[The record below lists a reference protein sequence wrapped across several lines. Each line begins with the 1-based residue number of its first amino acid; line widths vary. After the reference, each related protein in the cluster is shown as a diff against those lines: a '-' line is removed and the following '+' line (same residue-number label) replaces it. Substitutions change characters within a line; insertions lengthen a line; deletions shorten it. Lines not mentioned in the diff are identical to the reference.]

1 MREVLPTFLTVAVTG
16 FCIYNFFPLVGPL
29 YAFADV
35 YPHTVPAVSAV
46 WAGPLTVPDV
56 PRNCMPSLHTAWAL
70 VIWWQARSLG
80 RPVRVMAGVYLAFTI
95 LATVGYGAHYVF
107 DLVVA
112 FPSTLAC
119 QALCMLVPASAARL
133 RRQTLLGGVVL
144 TVLWLGL
151 LRGACPCWPCR
162 RC

>member
-1 MREVLPTFLTVAVTG
+1 M
-16 FCIYNFFPLVGPL
+16 

-35 YPHTVPAVSAV
+35 YPSSPPDVSTVL
-46 WAGPLTVPDV
+46 AGSLTVPDM

-80 RPVRVMAGVYLAFTI
+80 RPMRIMAGVYLGFTV

-112 FPSTLAC
+112 FPSTMAC
-119 QALCMLVPASAARL
+119 QPLCMLFPAAAPRL
-133 RRQTLLGGVVL
+133 LPRTL
-144 TVLWLGL
+144 
-151 LRGACPCWPCR
+151 
-162 RC
+162 